1 MPRSAF
7 TAIAVLILMGTI
19 TASASASR
27 QQPTVY
33 LALGDS
39 LAWGDGASVPD
50 HTGYVP
56 RLAGYFS
63 GGAHGDADQLVNL
76 AIRGETTDSFLA
88 GQLGQALA
96 VINDPNTD
104 VRVVTISIGG
114 NDLLNLLNEP
124 TDPCVQDP
132 TSPTCQSLLF
142 AALQNT
148 AANYPVILGALQAA
162 LANDPGTEKVFVMTL
177 YNPFGGTGSLY
188 EIPVDNALLGLDG
201 TVDCSALRNPLNV
214 GLDDIMGCTA
224 LAAGGIMVDG
234 YAAIGDNALALTHIG
249 DPGFNIHPNDDGYA
263 ALAQAHREAD
273 RAS

>member
-1 MPRSAF
+1 MPRIAL
-7 TAIAVLILMGTI
+7 TAIAVLVLTGAFTGL
-19 TASASASR
+19 ASAR
-27 QQPTVY
+27 QQATVY

-39 LAWGDGASVPD
+39 LAWGDGASVPT

-76 AIRGETTDSFLA
+76 AIRGETTDTFLA
-88 GQLGQALA
+88 GQLAQAIG
-96 VINDPNTD
+96 VINDPDTD

-132 TSPTCQSLLF
+132 SSPICQFLLF
-142 AALQNT
+142 TALQNV
-148 AANYPVILGALQAA
+148 AATYPVILGSLQAA
-162 LANDPGTEKVFVMTL
+162 LAADPGTEKVFVMTL
-177 YNPFGGTGSLY
+177 YNPFGGTGSPY
-188 EIPVDNALLGLDG
+188 EVPVDGALLGLDG
-201 TVDCSALRNPLNV
+201 AVDCSALGNPYNV

-224 LAAGGIMVDG
+224 LAAGAIMVDG
-234 YAAIGDNALALTHIG
+234 YAAIDDNALALTHIG